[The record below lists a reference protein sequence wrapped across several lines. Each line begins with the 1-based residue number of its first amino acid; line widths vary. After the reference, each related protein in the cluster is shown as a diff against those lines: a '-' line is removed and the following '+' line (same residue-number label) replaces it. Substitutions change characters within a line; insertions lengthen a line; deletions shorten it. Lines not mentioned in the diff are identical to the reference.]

1 MRSLSITA
9 KVFGA
14 LALCL
19 FGAAAVLVS
28 LAQRTYRTNVKLVA
42 ERSLTVAERAFENA
56 RKAEASKLGATV
68 TALMADDKM
77 RELFVKRDR
86 KALYE
91 HAQPLYRELNDKF
104 AVTNWLFID
113 SEPAMFVFLRMH
125 DPSNHSEVF
134 WHRTALSAI
143 ESQSLVTGME
153 LGKFGF
159 ALRAVAPYRDRTGK
173 TVGYLEV
180 GEDIARF
187 AATMKGQTGDDYALV
202 ASKALLDPKAYAT
215 SIARRRERSAWDDS
229 KDSVVLGSTSGKAA
243 LVRFDGDVAGLPPS
257 GRFIDEQHDGGR
269 VAVRGAFPLVDAQG
283 NAIGAVFVQRD
294 ITTLHEQMVATRN
307 GALVTVAALLMA
319 LWASI
324 GFMLRTL
331 VFSRIERTMLVA
343 TRVVGGDFDTPI
355 VTNANDEVGRLEM
368 MLENFR
374 RVFVN
379 TVYEYSAQ
387 LQSLSRSELANSDT
401 VLKVGVGDVRARSAR

>member
-56 RKAEASKLGATV
+56 KKAEASKLGATV

-180 GEDIARF
+180 GEDVARF
-187 AATMKGQTGDDYALV
+187 AATMKDQTGDDYALV

-243 LVRFDGDVAGLPPS
+243 LVRFDGDVAGLPSS
-257 GRFIDEQHDGGR
+257 GRFIDEQHDGDR